1 MLCFIATMQ
10 SKPSLV
16 GVIAPW
22 TSILQ
27 LKTSLASRPKFLRKG
42 PPLIWT
48 FFSWLLSL
56 FGETKTMPF
65 TMMLAALQLKFGR
78 LQNDPWLT
86 SPPPTY
92 MINPLTPQSEL
103 IGLHPLRVFTKLMLM
118 GQQQMTENTLVS
130 ELLSETTRGPLLEL
144 STSYFRWLFLVLSPR
159 LLLCTKSPFCCRN
172 GLFQGYFWVWCFSSY
187 SGS

>member
-65 TMMLAALQLKFGR
+65 TMMLAALQLNFGR

-92 MINPLTPQSEL
+92 MITPLTPQSEL
-103 IGLHPLRVFTKLMLM
+103 IDLHPLWVFTKLMLM
-118 GQQQMTENTLVS
+118 GQQQMTENTLVL
-130 ELLSETTRGPLLEL
+130 ELLSETTRGHYW
-144 STSYFRWLFLVLSPR
+144 SFQRAAFVSFSCFCHGGFFFAPR
-159 LLLCTKSPFCCRN
+159 SHFCCKN
-172 GLFQGYFWVWCFSSY
+172 GLFQSYFWVWCFNSY